1 MFLKLLSPFAPHMA
15 EELWEQMGNSES
27 IFMSKWPEVQGDVKV
42 TRAIVIQINGK
53 IRGKIEA
60 EINNE
65 TEAVAEAK
73 KIPTV
78 VKYLEGKSIVKTIYV
93 PGRMVSLV
101 VE

>member
-65 TEAVAEAK
+65 TEEVAEAK
-73 KIPTV
+73 KIQTV